1 MLLFFLCIVIVF
13 ILIFLAIRFSSIRFT
28 VINLDINTTEKE
40 IINDYQFEF
49 GIYLFNKVKI
59 LKYKINERKIN
70 KIMNSKILKK
80 LSNKDFKKITLKLE
94 KKVLI
99 DIENRQ
105 LVKDIKKLIKNIKPE
120 IFKFKL
126 KLKIGLGDVIFTT
139 FMIPIISSI
148 ISCVLNKGSI
158 NLYKKNSKQKY
169 YFKIDP
175 EYNKIAVKLKLNC
188 IINVKMVHIINIIYA
203 LIIKKRRS
211 DKYER
216 TSYRRSYGYSH
227 E

>member
-1 MLLFFLCIVIVF
+1 M
-13 ILIFLAIRFSSIRFT
+13 
-28 VINLDINTTEKE
+28 
-40 IINDYQFEF
+40 
-49 GIYLFNKVKI
+49 
-59 LKYKINERKIN
+59 
-70 KIMNSKILKK
+70 
-80 LSNKDFKKITLKLE
+80 
-94 KKVLI
+94 
-99 DIENRQ
+99 
-105 LVKDIKKLIKNIKPE
+105 KNIEPE